1 VPERSPPA
9 ASAAPPG
16 TTRPMATTARPI
28 GSLSTAELLQAL
40 ASGEA
45 GLDQQEAA
53 ERLARFGP
61 NRLPPLHR
69 RPLLLRLLDQMGHF
83 MALLLWIG
91 GGLAFAAGT
100 PQLGWAIWAVV
111 VINGLFSFLQE
122 FQAERALEALSRSL
136 PRQVRVWR
144 DGQPRWLAAD
154 ELVVGDRVALAE
166 GERVPADCRLTLALG
181 LAVDQAS
188 LTGESQPVP
197 RQAEPIPWRPGSPR
211 LAAAESTNLLLA
223 GTTVAS
229 GRAEAFVY
237 ATGAE
242 TEFGQVAHLTA
253 GTRRSASTLEQQ
265 VDRIVHT
272 ISTVSVSM
280 GVLAFALSVLFVG
293 LGPLESLV
301 FAVGIIVA
309 NVPEG
314 LLPTVTLCLALGVQR
329 MARSR
334 ALVRRLSAVE
344 TLGSVSVICCDKTG
358 TLTQG
363 RMAVAEIWRP
373 GGSRSEDSL
382 SDRQPS
388 LTSPSENGPSE
399 PSLAQGSSPEGSSPE
414 GRLAQS
420 RICDAST
427 TAAGLSEAN
436 LYEANLHEA
445 SHGEASLPLLAASLC
460 CNAQSDA
467 AGGDATELALLEAA
481 RDSGLDPLLERRRH
495 PRLAELP
502 FDSIR
507 RRMSVVVAWEGP
519 LPAGL
524 LEGPGH
530 GGDAE
535 AAAAS
540 RAKATAAAPG
550 AGGGGIAEPGTAAG
564 ATRAVAPQRLLLSKG
579 SPLEL
584 LERCRRQLGPAG
596 VEPLITAARAAVV
609 AANDAMAR
617 RGQRVLAVALR
628 PVGADEALA
637 PPAAAALALERE
649 LVFVALVGLVDPPRP
664 EVPEAL
670 RRCREA
676 GIRVTMVTGDYGL
689 TAEAIARQIG
699 LLDPPLTAE
708 AAAAGARALAGF
720 DGHRPGSGAAGAAA
734 GGADPV
740 RVIEGSTLA
749 AISDLQLRQLLK
761 YRQRLVFAR
770 MTPEQKLRLVL
781 AYRALGEVVAVT
793 GDGVN
798 DAPALRAAD
807 VGLAMGRSGTDV
819 AREAA
824 DIVLLD
830 DNFATIVEAIRHGR
844 AVVANIGRFLTYVLA
859 SNVPEVVPFLA
870 MVALRIPAALTVLQ
884 ILAVDLGT
892 DLLPALGLGAEPPE
906 PGVLRLPPRPR
917 GRALL
922 NGAVM
927 LRAYGVLGVT
937 EALLAMG
944 GYLLVW
950 RQQGVGWSELRELAP
965 LLLHHQAPAA
975 LDTVGRQASSVAF
988 GLIVAAQMGALLACR
1003 SERRPFWTTLAL
1015 PNPWLWWGF
1024 LSEPALASLVVLL
1037 PPLAGVFATAPF
1049 PLAWLGWMAL
1059 APLLVLLVDTVH
1071 KRLQA
1076 SLARRIPLA
1085 LAIAAAAWRIRPGG
1099 GRPAGG

>member
-1 VPERSPPA
+1 
-9 ASAAPPG
+9 
-16 TTRPMATTARPI
+16 
-28 GSLSTAELLQAL
+28 
-40 ASGEA
+40 
-45 GLDQQEAA
+45 
-53 ERLARFGP
+53 
-61 NRLPPLHR
+61 
-69 RPLLLRLLDQMGHF
+69 
-83 MALLLWIG
+83 
-91 GGLAFAAGT
+91 
-100 PQLGWAIWAVV
+100 
-111 VINGLFSFLQE
+111 
-122 FQAERALEALSRSL
+122 
-136 PRQVRVWR
+136 
-144 DGQPRWLAAD
+144 
-154 ELVVGDRVALAE
+154 
-166 GERVPADCRLTLALG
+166 
-181 LAVDQAS
+181 
-188 LTGESQPVP
+188 
-197 RQAEPIPWRPGSPR
+197 
-211 LAAAESTNLLLA
+211 
-223 GTTVAS
+223 
-229 GRAEAFVY
+229 
-237 ATGAE
+237 
-242 TEFGQVAHLTA
+242 
-253 GTRRSASTLEQQ
+253 
-265 VDRIVHT
+265 
-272 ISTVSVSM
+272 
-280 GVLAFALSVLFVG
+280 
-293 LGPLESLV
+293 
-301 FAVGIIVA
+301 
-309 NVPEG
+309 
-314 LLPTVTLCLALGVQR
+314 
-329 MARSR
+329 
-334 ALVRRLSAVE
+334 
-344 TLGSVSVICCDKTG
+344 VSVICCDKTG

-363 RMAVAEIWRP
+363 RMAVAQIWRP
-373 GGSRSEDSL
+373 GARL
-382 SDRQPS
+382 
-388 LTSPSENGPSE
+388 
-399 PSLAQGSSPEGSSPE
+399 PE
-414 GRLAQS
+414 
-420 RICDAST
+420 AS
-427 TAAGLSEAN
+427 LSEAS
-436 LYEANLHEA
+436 LSEA
-445 SHGEASLPLLAASLC
+445 SLSEASSTEASLPLLAASLC
-460 CNAQSDA
+460 CNAQSDAA

-495 PRLAELP
+495 RRLAELP

-524 LEGPGH
+524 IAAASF
-530 GGDAE
+530 GGVEVPA

-540 RAKATAAAPG
+540 P
-550 AGGGGIAEPGTAAG
+550 
-564 ATRAVAPQRLLLSKG
+564 RAVAPQRLLLTKG

-596 VEPLITAARAAVV
+596 AEPLTTAARAAVV

-628 PVGADEALA
+628 PVGPQEPLE

-699 LLDPPLTAE
+699 LLDPPLA
-708 AAAAGARALAGF
+708 AAPSAAAGGVLPLAGS
-720 DGHRPGSGAAGAAA
+720 DGHRAGAAEADRA

-740 RVIEGSTLA
+740 RVIEGATLA
-749 AISDLQLRQLLK
+749 TISDLQLRQLLK
-761 YRQRLVFAR
+761 YRHRLVFAR

-830 DNFATIVEAIRHGR
+830 DNFATIIEAIRHGR

-927 LRAYGVLGVT
+927 LRAYGVLGVS

-950 RQQGVGWSELRELAP
+950 RQRGVGWSELRELAP

-975 LDTVGRQASSVAF
+975 LEMVGRQASSVAF
-988 GLIVAAQMGALLACR
+988 GLIVAAQMGTLLACR
-1003 SERRPFWTTLAL
+1003 SEHRPFWTTLAL

-1024 LSEPALASLVVLL
+1024 FSEPALASLVVLL

-1049 PLAWLGWMAL
+1049 PVAWLGWMAL
-1059 APLLVLLVDTVH
+1059 APLLVLLVDTLH

-1085 LAIAAAAWRIRPGG
+1085 LAIAAAAWRNRPGG